1 MKYGKL
7 FRDYIEKYNHK
18 PSTNRCSTLSYKELK
33 QMAKNMYPN
42 VKQRCIIFAED
53 NMLLGYM
60 KMSHH
65 QLSKAVYQ
73 ALDYLFNY

>member
-7 FRDYIEKYNHK
+7 FRAYIEKHNHT

-33 QMAKNMYPN
+33 QMAKNMYPD
-42 VKQRCIIFAED
+42 VKQCCDIFLD
-53 NMLLGYM
+53 HNMLFDYM
-60 KMSHH
+60 KMPHN

-73 ALDYLFNY
+73 ALNYLYNY